1 MCLALLHLLTLDFSL
16 KKMGKQKCY
25 LLICILLVLTSE
37 LESDLYCEKSLW
49 LLFRFWTR
57 KQHKRMDRYPLGG
70 FCGSEGERSKCLGAG
85 NDPKDREVN
94 GVERSLG
101 NRIGKT

>member
-1 MCLALLHLLTLDFSL
+1 
-16 KKMGKQKCY
+16 
-25 LLICILLVLTSE
+25 
-37 LESDLYCEKSLW
+37 
-49 LLFRFWTR
+49 
-57 KQHKRMDRYPLGG
+57 MDRYPLEG